1 MKRLD
6 VATAGD
12 NPPAPPAE
20 LLDVVA
26 VAALLSISPRTV
38 LRLAARGILPPALK
52 LGRCRR
58 WSRRSI
64 TRFIDGAAVG
74 EVVR

>member
-12 NPPAPPAE
+12 NPPALPAE
-20 LLDVVA
+20 LVDVVA
-26 VAALLSISPRTV
+26 VAALLSVSPRTV

-64 TRFIDGAAVG
+64 MRFIDAVG
-74 EVVR
+74 GEVAR